1 MTTAQPAQ
9 PQTTG
14 QTGTGPFIEF
24 SEPGKGRIYDLTS
37 QAYGALI
44 TQPLVA
50 LPGWLRNFRLK
61 FVSSGGTGGSAVA
74 TADAP
79 YNVVQMIQV
88 WDALGTP
95 IYALPGYEALCL
107 IPLFS
112 GGFGTE
118 ECVDPM
124 NLPSYSAPSANG
136 NFSFASCVPFEFA
149 KGVGVIGAANG
160 DALPKVQ
167 IQLNPQLTVF
177 STPPAT
183 LQPTVEVRLNS
194 DYYWLP
200 TGENVSPPGLGSTR
214 QWFLQQGYP
223 AIPCAYG
230 ATPGVATITIPRQG
244 GYLDTIILIARNSL
258 NVREDVWPTI
268 FRFKIDGIGTVEAY
282 IDEIYDDMA
291 IAWGIGATTG
301 PAATKTIMVPRP
313 AGVIAITRKTS
324 LGQRVFGLLDTYEA
338 ALSTSSGTSMT
349 IEGAPWSA
357 SASSS
362 ATGPGTLSAILGQVI
377 PSGALTRGL
386 VEA

>member
-1 MTTAQPAQ
+1 MTTAAPAQ

-37 QAYGALI
+37 QPFGQLI
-44 TQPLVA
+44 TTPLVA
-50 LPGWLRNFRLK
+50 LPGWLRNFRLR
-61 FVSSGGTGGSAVA
+61 FTASGGASNSTVTSAA
-74 TADAP
+74 AADAP
-79 YNVVQMIQV
+79 YNVVQMLQV

-95 IYALPGYEALCL
+95 IYALPGYEALKL

-118 ECVDPM
+118 ESADVAF
-124 NLPSYSAPSANG
+124 LPSFSAVATGAATTGTG
-136 NFSFASCVPFEFA
+136 NFQFASCIPFEFA

-160 DALPKVQ
+160 DALPKIQ
-167 IQLNPQLTVF
+167 IQLNPSSSVYTTAPLTLP
-177 STPPAT
+177 SI
-183 LQPTVEVRLNS
+183 EVRVNS

-223 AIPCAYG
+223 GIG
-230 ATPGVATITIPRQG
+230 NGSVATVTIPRQG
-244 GYLDTIILIARNSL
+244 GYLDTMIFIMRDSNNARI
-258 NVREDVWPTI
+258 DGWPTI
-268 FRFKIDGIGTVEAY
+268 LRFKIDGIGTIETY
-282 IDEIYDDMA
+282 LDEIYDDMA
-291 IAWGIGATTG
+291 IAWGFGCTNQ
-301 PAATKTIMVPRP
+301 PARP
-313 AGVIAITRKTS
+313 TGVIALTRKTS
-324 LGQRVFGLLDTYEA
+324 LGQRVLGLLDTYEA

-349 IEGAPWSA
+349 LEGAPWGTVTNA
-357 SASSS
+357 PA
-362 ATGPGTLSAILGQVI
+362 TLSAILGQVI